1 MINGIDFGSQEVKTN
16 TKENSIDKL
25 QRELNDMT
33 ARQDKH
39 EKEAL
44 AFQSKTVSALSVIV
58 KNIDENKKASDK
70 GIADNAAAIKANA
83 EASARNAKAISSL
96 TVRVM
101 ANEKSIDANK
111 KAISALSTRVQ
122 SLEGKTAVAPST
134 LVIRDPF
141 VLTDADAVAYAVNH
155 GVSTNAI
162 TKVAI
167 DKEGYYAVTYNTA
180 KGSLTG
186 SEHST
191 TDSVNVNTMATK
203 RVRFD
208 YYTLKTADEVRAAV
222 AKEGYKASDIV
233 SMKQEGSK
241 FSVVVNA
248 VAKPEAPKADVKPTT
263 VVAKADTTKPAVKA
277 DVVKPT
283 VKPTVTAD
291 IKPVVPAV
299 AGETKTTGKALMTRS
314 DLAKILSRFI

>member
-1 MINGIDFGSQEVKTN
+1 M
-16 TKENSIDKL
+16 
-25 QRELNDMT
+25 
-33 ARQDKH
+33 
-39 EKEAL
+39 
-44 AFQSKTVSALSVIV
+44 
-58 KNIDENKKASDK
+58 
-70 GIADNAAAIKANA
+70 
-83 EASARNAKAISSL
+83 
-96 TVRVM
+96 
-101 ANEKSIDANK
+101 
-111 KAISALSTRVQ
+111 
-122 SLEGKTAVAPST
+122 
-134 LVIRDPF
+134 
-141 VLTDADAVAYAVNH
+141 
-155 GVSTNAI
+155 
-162 TKVAI
+162 
-167 DKEGYYAVTYNTA
+167 
-180 KGSLTG
+180 TG

-191 TDSVNVNTMATK
+191 TDSVNVNAMATK

-248 VAKPEAPKADVKPTT
+248 ANKPEAPKADVKPTT
-263 VVAKADTTKPAVKA
+263 VVAKADTTKPVVKA